1 VKFNRLH
8 KMFQHV
14 KVLSGSD
21 NVLKLDMLGG
31 TVHISTVRDKTQ
43 VEMTDT
49 VDVQWQGNTDE
60 VEAFGFMIIENVEA
74 CMVLTICSYT
84 ITIRRMYISM
94 SRSNLP
100 FRQIVR
106 CFC

>member
-1 VKFNRLH
+1 MFNTL
-8 KMFQHV
+8 

-49 VDVQWQGNTDE
+49 VDVQWQVHG
-60 VEAFGFMIIENVEA
+60 
-74 CMVLTICSYT
+74 
-84 ITIRRMYISM
+84 
-94 SRSNLP
+94 
-100 FRQIVR
+100 
-106 CFC
+106 

>member
-1 VKFNRLH
+1 
-8 KMFQHV
+8 MFQHV

-49 VDVQWQGNTDE
+49 VDVQWQEYG
-60 VEAFGFMIIENVEA
+60 
-74 CMVLTICSYT
+74 
-84 ITIRRMYISM
+84 
-94 SRSNLP
+94 
-100 FRQIVR
+100 
-106 CFC
+106 